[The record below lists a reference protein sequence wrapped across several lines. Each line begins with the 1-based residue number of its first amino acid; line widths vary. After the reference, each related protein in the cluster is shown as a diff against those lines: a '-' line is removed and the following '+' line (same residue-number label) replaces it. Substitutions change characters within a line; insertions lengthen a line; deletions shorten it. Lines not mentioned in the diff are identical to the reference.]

1 MNYQEQIDRFLS
13 NKMSAEERHSFEQ
26 LMLENPD
33 LLREVEE
40 ARFAV
45 QKLKE
50 MERLSLKKRLQD
62 IENQIEE
69 NKNTKKANPIIW
81 ILVLIIV
88 CGLGLLFWYMNQKN
102 TPIPSVPLEVE
113 AEPDSN
119 VNIQNI
125 EIIPVDTIIKVPP
138 IQNETKQ
145 EKTLPREK
153 REEIYAAHF
162 EPYTDDDIEY
172 EVRSLQEKSPFE
184 LYKHYY
190 INGKYDQVL
199 ATFEDLDPNL
209 KMDHQ
214 VLLIKANVLMAQK
227 KFSPALMI
235 LRSLEKDIHSPI
247 FKDVQWYL
255 ALCYIQVGQFEK
267 AKAILNN
274 PALADPS
281 KSKKLLDK
289 L

>member
-1 MNYQEQIDRFLS
+1 MNYQEQIERYLS
-13 NKMSAEERHSFEQ
+13 NTLAAHERAEFEE
-26 LMLENPD
+26 LMRQDPALT
-33 LLREVEE
+33 REVEN
-40 ARFAV
+40 AKFAIE
-45 QKLKE
+45 KLKALE
-50 MERLSLKKRLQD
+50 QQSLKNRLQN
-62 IENQIEE
+62 IESQIARTE
-69 NKNTKKANPIIW
+69 KAKIIKPVSW
-81 ILVLIIV
+81 LIIIIATI
-88 CGLGLLFWYMNQKN
+88 GLVIWFNRQESTN
-102 TPIPSVPLEVE
+102 TPELPFEIKPES
-113 AEPDSN
+113 DSN
-119 VNIQNI
+119 VNVKPLESIQPDTPPV
-125 EIIPVDTIIKVPP
+125 IPPAQKELRKDKLPP
-138 IQNETKQ
+138 KIN
-145 EKTLPREK
+145 
-153 REEIYAAHF
+153 REEIYAVHF
-162 EPYTDDDIEY
+162 TPYTNDDIEY
-172 EVRSLQEKSPFE
+172 EVRGDKEKSPYE

-235 LRSLEKDIHSPI
+235 LRSLEQDIHSPI

-274 PALADPS
+274 PALSDPS